1 MYNPLKYTF
10 VLGCTLSYSTLSS
23 NAIVAGV
30 AVGEVS
36 IAAEGS
42 IAVAVVAGMAVEH
55 NHSLLFQIPW
65 VVVLVVPW
73 NEHHVETDSKE
84 QQVEPKQAEPL

>member
-30 AVGEVS
+30 AV
-36 IAAEGS
+36 
-42 IAVAVVAGMAVEH
+42 
-55 NHSLLFQIPW
+55 
-65 VVVLVVPW
+65 
-73 NEHHVETDSKE
+73 KE
-84 QQVEPKQAEPL
+84 ICV